1 MAMSDADR
9 VYLNAHNIL
18 SQEKSKD
25 KAARVLKSRG
35 MPEGQARELIDQIF
49 KDNQAANRKTA
60 YGKIGLSAA
69 SLVLFG
75 GIFVFTG
82 RLFYII
88 LPLAAIGF
96 LWGLITALTADG
108 FDIAVDSGD
117 DD

>member
-35 MPEGQARELIDQIF
+35 MPEPQARALIDEIF
-49 KDNQAANRKTA
+49 RDNQAANRKTA
-60 YGKIGLSAA
+60 FVKIGLSAL
-69 SLVLFG
+69 SLVVFG
-75 GIFVFTG
+75 AIFVFTG
-82 RLFYII
+82 RVFFII

-96 LWGLITALTADG
+96 LWGLIKALTADG
-108 FDIAVDSGD
+108 FDIEAGGSD
-117 DD
+117 D